1 MTVKKPAPLG
11 SLRPGIIDLNDLVEL
26 EEEFGSL
33 DTIDWSRMIVMRHL
47 LWLALLHSEPGI
59 SLKDVGSRYDFDGLE
74 KAAMEVVTKAGIK
87 GEPGKV
93 TPAPAG

>member
-11 SLRPGIIDLNDLVEL
+11 SLRPGIIDLNDLVDL
-26 EEEFGSL
+26 EEAFGSL

-47 LWLALLHSEPGI
+47 LWLAFRHSEPAVSIEDIGR
-59 SLKDVGSRYDFDGLE
+59 RYDFDGLE
-74 KAAMEVVTKAGIK
+74 KAAMDVVTKAGIK

-93 TPAPAG
+93 APAPAG